1 MALNLIPTVNIGNQ
15 VAGHSAD
22 QDLAEAKKLVSW
34 VLNCAAN
41 VSACR
46 WQWNYRYDCSV
57 NPHDLS
63 DERLSGEMGQ
73 AEEEFEASLANA
85 LANPISEQLLP
96 ADRDV
101 EALAEVHDP
110 YSTFL
115 PEGYETW

>member
-1 MALNLIPTVNIGNQ
+1 MALNLIPIANIGNQ

-22 QDLAEAKKLVSW
+22 HDEAEAKKLVSR
-34 VLNCAAN
+34 VLICAAH

-63 DERLSGEMGQ
+63 DECLSDEMAT
-73 AEEEFEASLANA
+73 AEEEFEASLAKA
-85 LANPISEQLLP
+85 VANPIAEQLLP
-96 ADRDV
+96 ADRDM
-101 EALAEVHDP
+101 EALAEVRDP

>member
-1 MALNLIPTVNIGNQ
+1 MALNLIPSANIGNQ

-22 QDLAEAKKLVSW
+22 HDLAEAKKLVSR
-34 VLNCAAN
+34 VLNRAEQ
-41 VSACR
+41 VSTCR

-63 DERLSGEMGQ
+63 DECLSDEMAK
-73 AEEEFEASLANA
+73 AEEEFEASLAKA
-85 LANPISEQLLP
+85 LANPIAEQMLP

-101 EALAEVHDP
+101 EALAEVDDP